1 MRLFVAFTPAQRIR
15 KAAAVE
21 FNESAHRPNRRRIET
36 VATLPSWISQGPTSL
51 DVVTPLKARACDAWQ
66 AVLRSAPR
74 RARTNVT
81 LMQRGIERC

>member
-1 MRLFVAFTPAQRIR
+1 MAFTPARRIR

-21 FNESAHRPNRRRIET
+21 FNDSAHRPNRRRIET
-36 VATLPSWISQGPTSL
+36 VATLPSWISQSPANF
-51 DVVTPLKARACDAWQ
+51 DMVTPIKARACDAWQ
-66 AVLRSAPR
+66 AVRRSAPR